1 MGRYGHAVTVI
12 RSCVQEILITIGGS
26 GDDWDTDTLNECWVM
41 NVRDNKYKKVLYIW
55 YYDHLIIM

>member
-12 RSCVQEILITIGGS
+12 SGCVQEILITIGGS
-26 GDDWDTDTLNECWVM
+26 GDDWDSNTLNECYM
-41 NVRDNKYKKVLYIW
+41 DNKYKKVLYIC